1 MCRSEKNGNVMAP
14 PPKRIHNFVLSS
26 DITAMCHSEKN
37 GNVHPSAYIISFT
50 RFSEESQ
57 FNLQCKNNYLS

>member
-26 DITAMCHSEKN
+26 GITAMCHSEKN
-37 GNVHPSAYIISFT
+37 GNVMAPPPKRIHNFVYSV
-50 RFSEESQ
+50 
-57 FNLQCKNNYLS
+57 